1 MLKERLQAMKNASG
15 LTLQQISDKSGV
27 PLTTVS
33 RIMQGTTENPEFDI
47 VCKLVRA
54 MGGSLDELDEDK
66 VRAEAPEA
74 LTQLYE
80 RGIAYRDRKIQHLGG
95 IIFIMVTVMIIV
107 LLAIIG
113 ILVYDMTHLDRG
125 WITGFIGSGLL
136 NGRL

>member
-1 MLKERLQAMKNASG
+1 MLKERLQAMKSASG

-33 RIMQGTTENPEFDI
+33 RIMQGTTENPGFDM
-47 VCKLVRA
+47 VYKLVKA
-54 MGGSLDELDEDK
+54 MGGTLDELDEER
-66 VRAEAPEA
+66 VRLEAPEA

-95 IIFIMVTVMIIV
+95 IIFIMVFVMLVV

-113 ILVYDMTHLDRG
+113 ILIYDMAHLDRG
-125 WITGFIGSGLL
+125 WITGIAGSGLL